1 MGALPPTYSERE
13 RIMTVHTQH
22 SSTVRTVSLGS
33 PFENANDLIVE
44 VLKDGEWTYYRG
56 FNTFSNDYAYSSARE
71 AAYEAIQGGK

>member
-1 MGALPPTYSERE
+1 
-13 RIMTVHTQH
+13 MTVHTQH

-33 PFENANDLIVE
+33 PFDNANDLIVQ

-56 FNTFSNDYAYSSARE
+56 FNTFSNDYAYSNARD